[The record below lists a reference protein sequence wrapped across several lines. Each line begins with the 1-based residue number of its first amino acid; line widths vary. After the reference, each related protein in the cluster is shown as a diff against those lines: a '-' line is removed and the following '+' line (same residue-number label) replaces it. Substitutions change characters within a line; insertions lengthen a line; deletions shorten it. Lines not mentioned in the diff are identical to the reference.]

1 MSRVAH
7 PTPFSPEAVQA
18 APGPLVQIHL
28 GPDGLPAAAIAA
40 TRMAATP
47 ARVWSV
53 ISDVGS
59 YAGRVPMMERVRKD
73 GSRVTVGLRFK
84 VALFSVR
91 FEFVADVRREEG
103 RVLEIEGI
111 SGEPRGLRLRFDL
124 TPLAGGAE
132 TMVQSTAEIDVLS
145 LGWLAKY
152 FLGHH
157 PEIQHGILPGVA
169 LALLDSMRRIVE
181 AEGRASRVT

>member
-1 MSRVAH
+1 MSHAAH
-7 PTPFSPEAVQA
+7 AFAPEAVLA
-18 APGPLVQIHL
+18 APGPLVQVHL
-28 GPDGLPAAAIAA
+28 GPDGLPKVAVAA

-47 ARVWSV
+47 ARVWAV
-53 ISDVGS
+53 VSDVGS
-59 YAGRVPMMERVRKD
+59 YAGRVPMMDRVRTD
-73 GSRVTVGLRFK
+73 GDRVTVGLRFK

-91 FEFVADVRREEG
+91 FEFVAEVRREEG
-103 RVLEIEGI
+103 RWLEILGV

-124 TPLAGGAE
+124 APLGEDRE
-132 TMVQSTAEIDVLS
+132 TMVQSTAEIDVTS

-169 LALLDSMRRIVE
+169 LALLDSMRRA
-181 AEGRASRVT
+181 AEEKR

>member
-1 MSRVAH
+1 MPRAVAPVAPAP
-7 PTPFSPEAVQA
+7 PTPFSPEAVLA

-28 GPDGLPAAAIAA
+28 GPDGLPAVAVAA

-47 ARVWSV
+47 ARVWAV
-53 ISDVGS
+53 VSDVGS
-59 YAGRVPMMERVRKD
+59 YAGRVPMMDRIRKD
-73 GSRVTVGLRFK
+73 GDRVTVGLRFK

-103 RVLEIEGI
+103 RVLEIRGL

-124 TPLAGGAE
+124 APMDGGRE
-132 TMVQSTAEIDVLS
+132 TMVHATAEIDVHS

-169 LALLDSMRRIVE
+169 LALLDSMRRIAE
-181 AEGRASRVT
+181 AP